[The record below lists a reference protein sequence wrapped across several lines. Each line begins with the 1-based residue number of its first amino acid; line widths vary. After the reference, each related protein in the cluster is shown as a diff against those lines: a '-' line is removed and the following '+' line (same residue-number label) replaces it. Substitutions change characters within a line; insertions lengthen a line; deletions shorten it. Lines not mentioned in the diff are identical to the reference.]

1 MAFEMIC
8 GQCRGNLLVE
18 QFGVVVACP
27 HCGAHLHIP
36 AATPPAPAAP
46 VTPPNV
52 TPPPRPAPLPVSAPA
67 PAPVPAPVPVPV
79 LAPPAPHFAPP
90 VGPVSVPQPFSAA
103 AVSVPN
109 TLAAISSTAASAP
122 AVEEQLPYFGEP
134 TAIATPEAAA
144 PIPEPVATFV
154 ASNPMESLFGA
165 DEDTVP
171 VAVSPAA
178 PEPIISE
185 PRAPVAPEIT
195 QTAIDTEEPVANF
208 SASGLGLHDLFG
220 GAAYAA
226 PPESVPHD
234 SPTGDLYQST
244 SQASDSAISASGTKS
259 DSATAVKVSKPS
271 EKDKDQVLMP
281 KTAVLLLLSYTS
293 AITLGFAWLFFQSL
307 KSKESDYGLESL
319 PDVAP
324 LKKNVSLRL
333 VPERE
338 KMPAGHDLEI
348 GDSQRFGNIKVTVV
362 KVTRGPMQFVH
373 FSGKPNKTRFPTA
386 PVLKLWL
393 KFQNVSKDQE
403 IAPLDA
409 HLLFAKSGKDR
420 FTWRGNQFVCREEDK
435 ANRDKRKVLAYD
447 HVIQGEWDLA
457 NLPLNKP
464 LKPGESREYYVPTCE
479 NDLETLTGDLLWR
492 IHFRKGFG
500 PQGRGV
506 TTVFEVHFASK
517 DIQNENA

>member
-27 HCGAHLHIP
+27 HCGAHLSIP
-36 AATPPAPAAP
+36 AATPPAPAVS
-46 VTPPNV
+46 VTPAA
-52 TPPPRPAPLPVSAPA
+52 PPPPPPSRPAPLPISNPA
-67 PAPVPAPVPVPV
+67 PV
-79 LAPPAPHFAPP
+79 LAPPEPHFAPP
-90 VGPVSVPQPFSAA
+90 VGPVSAPQPVSAA

-109 TLAAISSTAASAP
+109 TLAAISDTAASAP
-122 AVEEQLPYFGEP
+122 AVEEQLPFFGEP
-134 TAIATPEAAA
+134 ITTATPEANTAA
-144 PIPEPVATFV
+144 IPESVAAAV
-154 ASNPMESLFGA
+154 SANLMESLFGA

-171 VAVSPAA
+171 VSSAPAA
-178 PEPIISE
+178 PEPITSE

-195 QTAIDTEEPVANF
+195 QTVIDTEAPVANF

-220 GAAYAA
+220 GAAHAA
-226 PPESVPHD
+226 PPESVPDD
-234 SPTGDLYQST
+234 SPSGDLYQST
-244 SQASDSAISASGTKS
+244 NQASESAITASGTESDSARV
-259 DSATAVKVSKPS
+259 VKVSKPS
-271 EKDKDQVLMP
+271 EKDKDHVLMP
-281 KTAVLLLLSYTS
+281 KTAVLLLLSYAS

-338 KMPAGHDLEI
+338 EMPAGHDLEI

-373 FSGKPNKTRFPTA
+373 FSGKPNKTRLPTA

-492 IHFRKGFG
+492 VHFRKGFG